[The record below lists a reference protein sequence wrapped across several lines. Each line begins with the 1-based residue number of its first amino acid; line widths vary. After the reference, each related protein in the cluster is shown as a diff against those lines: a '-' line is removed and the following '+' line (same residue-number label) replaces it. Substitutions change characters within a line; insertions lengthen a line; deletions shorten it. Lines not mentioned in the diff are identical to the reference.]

1 MKIFLINLMMNLLK
15 SLRKKKKV
23 MINIKN
29 NSLQLNHKKF
39 QKKEQEVNNKLFMI
53 RITKEKNIK
62 KNYAKENKQ
71 N

>member
-15 SLRKKKKV
+15 SLHKKKKV

>member
-15 SLRKKKKV
+15 SHHKKKKV

>member
-15 SLRKKKKV
+15 SLHKKKKV

-71 N
+71 I

>member
-15 SLRKKKKV
+15 SHHKKKKV

-53 RITKEKNIK
+53 RIIKEKNIK

>member
-15 SLRKKKKV
+15 SLHKKKKV

-53 RITKEKNIK
+53 RITKEKSIK

-71 N
+71 I

>member
-15 SLRKKKKV
+15 SLHKKKKV

-53 RITKEKNIK
+53 RITKEKNIR

-71 N
+71 I